1 MRSSPSSGD
10 EGDGIA
16 LLGDFTERD
25 WRAHLAA
32 LLGIFERCE
41 TTGGFSF
48 FYCCYYSTS
57 AVLGNCASSQ
67 SGGWCQGLGI

>member
-10 EGDGIA
+10 ERDGIA
-16 LLGDFTERD
+16 RLGHFTEGD

-32 LLGIFERCE
+32 LLGIFERE

-48 FYCCYYSTS
+48 STAAITARQLS
-57 AVLGNCASSQ
+57 
-67 SGGWCQGLGI
+67 